1 MTSWNPEGFH
11 SSLLGIHGL
20 AQVASWEQNPLFFPK
35 MDLLSEDTWRW
46 INLGG
51 VLGLGE
57 LWGVVCDD
65 LLGAA
70 SSLVVCSSSLELCV
84 IFSAPAVVAACP
96 ASSTSDFLVP
106 ALLWDWFS
114 SQEQEEHVALQQ
126 LLSVRQ
132 GQNQ

>member
-1 MTSWNPEGFH
+1 MFH
-11 SSLLGIHGL
+11 SSLLGVHRF
-20 AQVASWEQNPLFFPK
+20 AQVASWEQNPLFFPEV
-35 MDLLSEDTWRW
+35 DLLSEGTWRW

-57 LWGVVCDD
+57 LHGVVCDD
-65 LLGAA
+65 LLGTA
-70 SSLVVCSSSLELCV
+70 SFLVVSRSSLELCV
-84 IFSAPAVVAACP
+84 VLSAPVVVAACP

-106 ALLWDWFS
+106 ALLWSCWWDWFS
-114 SQEQEEHVALQQ
+114 SQEQGEHVALQQ